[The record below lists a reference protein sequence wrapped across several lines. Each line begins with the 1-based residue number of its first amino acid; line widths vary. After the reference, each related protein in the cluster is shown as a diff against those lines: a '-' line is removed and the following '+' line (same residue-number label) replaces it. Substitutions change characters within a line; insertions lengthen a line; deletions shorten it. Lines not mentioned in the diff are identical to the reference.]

1 MPSCAKAT
9 KGQSNGVRAIIDAKS
24 RSRIPIGRRKKSGLE
39 GENFLLSAR
48 DSGGVVI
55 LTSGEGVEKAEGM
68 LGITAFDRWGVNF
81 KNVGGE

>member
-1 MPSCAKAT
+1 
-9 KGQSNGVRAIIDAKS
+9 
-24 RSRIPIGRRKKSGLE
+24 LE